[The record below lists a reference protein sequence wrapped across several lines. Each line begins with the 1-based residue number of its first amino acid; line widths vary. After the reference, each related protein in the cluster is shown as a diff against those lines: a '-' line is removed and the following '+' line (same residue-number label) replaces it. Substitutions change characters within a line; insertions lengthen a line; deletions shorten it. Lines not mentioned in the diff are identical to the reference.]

1 MIDVQVSATD
11 RDKAGANSLVAY
23 SLKQPSEFFSV
34 DPASGE
40 IFSKQMV
47 RYKHS
52 TKGPSPENVYTL
64 TVVATDNG
72 KPPLS
77 SECLL
82 NVHVV
87 DGHNNAPRFRQANY
101 FSPVPDSVIL
111 AHKIIQLQVEPTST
125 TQKWVIHLLP
135 APPVSHT
142 DFQCTFR
149 ALSEHFR
156 STFRALSEQ
165 FQSSFLMENVAI
177 EMQIEP

>member
-1 MIDVQVSATD
+1 VSATD
-11 RDKAGANSLVAY
+11 RDKPGANSLVAY

-52 TKGPSPENVYTL
+52 TKGPSPENIYTL

-87 DGHNNAPRFRQANY
+87 DGHSNAPRFRHSNF
-101 FSPVPDSVIL
+101 FSPVPDSIL
-111 AHKIIQLQVEPTST
+111 PGHKILQLQVEPTT
-125 TQKWVIHLLP
+125 NDHNWPVIH
-135 APPVSHT
+135 VW
-142 DFQCTFR
+142 
-149 ALSEHFR
+149 
-156 STFRALSEQ
+156 
-165 FQSSFLMENVAI
+165 
-177 EMQIEP
+177 